1 MRISLTH
8 WIWGVMLPVFCIV
21 SCAEAAEFDPQRE
34 ITNPASAY
42 FYKPS
47 AQVRSGDNQPP
58 NPVPGVLASAAV
70 SALSR
75 VVPGAGTAW
84 SLANAMFGF
93 LGGMKSKK
101 TAWDQQFLA
110 GLLII
115 ENRSVVRHLR
125 GDASA
130 LCIHHAEGFTESDTS
145 HPVVYRAEVVRS
157 SGSCFVFVSS
167 AILQY
172 RDAKSGQVSDIMLFP
187 NAVKSHERCL
197 SRGVLRF
204 ADGSEHSLE
213 SIKAKKTDLL
223 PLPAHLQTC
232 AAVSLDQAERDPAL
246 RDTRAA
252 KACSSGVGLANQWS
266 WIADDRHYQYYLA
279 HGSFRPEDAY
289 AFTVSLKGVV
299 KKDAAQEVIVHKK
312 RAVPGGRAGRYDA
325 LAFVTAEVSIDCANR
340 LSTAL
345 LTADCTSSGERIA
358 TGERQSPAII
368 SDGSIFDVL
377 RQRYCPILKK
387 PETDQTVH

>member
-1 MRISLTH
+1 MNIRAPQ
-8 WIWGVMLPVFCIV
+8 WIWGVMLPVFCMV
-21 SCAEAAEFDPQRE
+21 SCAGAAEFDPQRE

-84 SLANAMFGF
+84 SLANAMFSF
-93 LGGMKSKK
+93 LGGAKPKK

-115 ENRSVVRHLR
+115 ENRAVVKHLR

-130 LCIHHAEGFTESDTS
+130 LCIHHAEGFIESDTS
-145 HPVVYRAEVVRS
+145 HPVVYRAEVIRS

-167 AILQY
+167 AVLHY
-172 RDAKSGQVSDIMLFP
+172 RDAQSGKVSEIMLFP

-223 PLPAHLQTC
+223 PLPAHLQPC
-232 AAVSLDQAERDPAL
+232 AAVSLDQAERDPGI

-252 KACSSGVGLANQWS
+252 QACSSAVGPANQWS
-266 WIADDRHYQYYLA
+266 WVADDRHYQYYLA

-289 AFTVSLKGVV
+289 AFTVSLKGIV
-299 KKDAAQEVIVHKK
+299 KKDTAQEVIAHKK
-312 RAVPGGRAGRYDA
+312 RSSPGGQESRYDA

-358 TGERQSPAII
+358 
-368 SDGSIFDVL
+368 
-377 RQRYCPILKK
+377 
-387 PETDQTVH
+387 

>member
-1 MRISLTH
+1 MRISLMQYL
-8 WIWGVMLPVFCIV
+8 WGIMLLSFCV
-21 SCAEAAEFDPQRE
+21 VGDAEAAEFDFQRE
-34 ITNPASAY
+34 LTNSSSAY

-47 AQVRSGDNQPP
+47 VQVRSGENQPP
-58 NPVPGVLASAAV
+58 NPVPGVLGSAAV

-75 VVPGAGTAW
+75 VVPGVGTAW
-84 SLANAMFGF
+84 GLANAMFSF
-93 LGGMKSKK
+93 LDGMKPKK

-110 GLLII
+110 GLLIV
-115 ENRSVVRHLR
+115 ENRAVVKHLR
-125 GDASA
+125 GDSSA
-130 LCIHHAEGFTESDTS
+130 LCIQHPEGFSEDDTP

-167 AILQY
+167 AVLQY

-187 NAVKSHERCL
+187 NATKSHERCL

-213 SIKAKKTDLL
+213 SIKTKKTDLL
-223 PLPAHLQTC
+223 PLPAHLRTC
-232 AAVSLDQAERDPAL
+232 AAVSLEQAERDPGV

-252 KACSSGVGLANQWS
+252 KSCSSAVGPAAQWS

-279 HGSFRPEDAY
+279 HGAFRTEDAY
-289 AFTVSLKGVV
+289 AFTVSLKGLV
-299 KKDAAQEVIVHKK
+299 KRDAVQEVIAHKK
-312 RAVPGGRAGRYDA
+312 RSAQGVPASRYDA
-325 LAFVTAEVSIDCANR
+325 LGFVTAEVSIDCANR

-345 LTADCTSSGERIA
+345 LTADCTSSGDRIA
-358 TGERQSPAII
+358 AGERQPPAII

-387 PETDQTVH
+387 PGTE